1 MNFLRNSVSLSS
13 MSLALSLSLGLAV
26 TQIVWAQEADSIEKK
41 QVATESKEPLSIT
54 ELRTFVEVM
63 EKVKNE
69 YVEDV
74 TDQNLLE
81 NAIKGMLSNL
91 DPHSSFYGKEEFEG
105 LTESTTGEFAGLGV
119 EITNEDGL
127 LRIISPI
134 DDSPAAKAGIKAGD
148 LIIRIN
154 ETAIQS
160 VSSED
165 AIKMLRGEPGT
176 EVMLTIIREG
186 AAKPLKIS
194 ILRDI
199 IKTKSVRSEMLEPGF
214 GYIRLSQFQER
225 AGEEMINHINDL
237 IKNYQASIKMA
248 TKDSHKDK
256 ATDKSIN
263 ANATLSETTQ
273 NQNPASAH
281 PLKGLILDLRNN
293 PGGLVNQAVA
303 ISDLFLEGG
312 LVVYTQGRD
321 ASTRS
326 NSMAGP
332 GDILNGAPLIVL
344 INSGSASASEIVAGA
359 LKDNNRALIVG
370 ERSFGKGSVQVV
382 IPLNDG
388 RGLKFTTA
396 RYYTPSGKS
405 IQAEGIVPDIAI
417 EDFDIKVKSDKPE
430 RIREA
435 DLVGHLD
442 NTSAINKADTQQSK
456 QDLATRDYQLYEALN
471 LLKTLT
477 KSTELANPLNKPDF
491 EIPPQN

>member
-1 MNFLRNSVSLSS
+1 MNFLRTSVSLSS
-13 MSLALSLSLGLAV
+13 ISLAISLSFGLAV
-26 TQIVWAQEADSIEKK
+26 PQIILAQESTSAGTK
-41 QVATESKEPLSIT
+41 QVAEESKQPIPIK

-105 LTESTTGEFAGLGV
+105 LTESTSGEFAGLGV

-154 ETAIQS
+154 ETATQS

-176 EVMLTIIREG
+176 EVVLTIIREG
-186 AAKPLKIS
+186 AAKPLKIN

-214 GYIRLSQFQER
+214 GYVRLSQFQER
-225 AGEEMINHINDL
+225 AGEELINHINDL
-237 IKNYQASIKMA
+237 IKNYQASTKMM
-248 TKDSHKDK
+248 TKDGH
-256 ATDKSIN
+256 TDKNVDKSMNPNI
-263 ANATLSETTQ
+263 ALTEREQAKKSSEI
-273 NQNPASAH
+273 H

-293 PGGLVNQAVA
+293 PGGLVDQAVA

-321 ASTRS
+321 ASTRN
-326 NSMAGP
+326 NSIAGP

-370 ERSFGKGSVQVV
+370 ERSFGKGSVQIV

-405 IQAEGIVPDIAI
+405 IQAEGIIPDIAI
-417 EDFDIKVKSDKPE
+417 EDFDIKVKTDKPE

-435 DLVGHLD
+435 DLAGHLD
-442 NTSAINKADTQQSK
+442 NTSATDKVDIQQSE
-456 QDLATRDYQLYEALN
+456 QDLAMRDYQLYEALN

-477 KSTELANPLNKPDF
+477 KSTELANPLNKPNF